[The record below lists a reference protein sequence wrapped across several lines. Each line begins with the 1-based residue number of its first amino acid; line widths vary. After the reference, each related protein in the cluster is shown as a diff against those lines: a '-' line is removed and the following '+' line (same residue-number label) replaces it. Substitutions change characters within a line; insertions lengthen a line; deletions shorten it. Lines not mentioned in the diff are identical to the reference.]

1 MEFDLEQYHDGGRDK
16 YGSEYNMDIDWAV
29 EELIYYN
36 DISNK
41 YSEEE
46 LYDMLEEM
54 RLGDNVMIYGN
65 LVDYKITRSK

>member
-1 MEFDLEQYHDGGRDK
+1 MEFDIEIYSSANTFR
-16 YGSEYNMDIDWAV
+16 EYEMDIDWAV

-41 YSEEE
+41 YTEEE

-54 RLGDNVMIYGN
+54 RVGDDAMIYGN
-65 LVDYKITRSK
+65 LQDYKITRSK